1 MNGAIGAVSQLIDAR
16 TAAAQTHVK
25 VQTAVA
31 RKQADATA
39 QQGDAM
45 VDLLRQAV
53 EVQKQLAAGQLDV
66 RV

>member
-1 MNGAIGAVSQLIDAR
+1 MDGAIGAVSQLVDAR
-16 TAAAQTHVK
+16 TAAVQTQVK

-39 QQGDAM
+39 LQGDAM